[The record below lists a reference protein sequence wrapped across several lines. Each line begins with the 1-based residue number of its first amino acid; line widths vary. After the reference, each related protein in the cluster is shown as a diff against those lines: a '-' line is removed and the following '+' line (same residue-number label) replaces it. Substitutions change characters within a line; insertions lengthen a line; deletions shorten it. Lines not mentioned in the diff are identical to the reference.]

1 MTNAGDRTAAAVALS
16 LVVRDGGAVVESRG
30 VTLDYVPPNARV
42 TGGLYLRKRRR
53 TSISSWCSIGYAA
66 DP

>member
-1 MTNAGDRTAAAVALS
+1 M
-16 LVVRDGGAVVESRG
+16 VRDGGAVVESRR

-42 TGGLYLRKRRR
+42 TGGLYLPEAAADLDFELVLD
-53 TSISSWCSIGYAA
+53 GYA